1 MAEDKNQ
8 SPIRNQQ
15 LKVIGMFKDASPSGI
30 NPPDSMFKSNPQY
43 AFDIKNMRFS
53 PLDGPFLFDI
63 VNEKGNTKLN
73 IKNITTNLYEDQNIP
88 DTDNLEIK
96 GTPIGINVFNDAT
109 NMFSIVAIEES
120 VACLIDINVL
130 KNLALKNS
138 LLTMKL
144 IEYASST
151 FKDSILN
158 FISLAH
164 KQVNGRVADLIIY
177 LSEKVYKEKDF
188 AMTLTRKELAEFA
201 GCSQEN
207 IIHTLRRFH
216 KEGVINTDG
225 KRIKILDSKRL
236 LEISKLG

>member
-73 IKNITTNLYEDQNIP
+73 IKNITTDLYEDQSIP

-96 GTPIGINVFNDAT
+96 GTPAFYINGEKLMGAQPIAKFK
-109 NMFSIVAIEES
+109 E
-120 VACLIDINVL
+120 LID
-130 KNLALKNS
+130 KK
-138 LLTMKL
+138 LTAV
-144 IEYASST
+144 EET
-151 FKDSILN
+151 
-158 FISLAH
+158 
-164 KQVNGRVADLIIY
+164 
-177 LSEKVYKEKDF
+177 
-188 AMTLTRKELAEFA
+188 TP
-201 GCSQEN
+201 N
-207 IIHTLRRFH
+207 I
-216 KEGVINTDG
+216 K
-225 KRIKILDSKRL
+225 
-236 LEISKLG
+236 

>member
-1 MAEDKNQ
+1 MISLNKPSIDKCDLCLFKQMVRQYVSEEDFQ
-8 SPIRNQQ
+8 LLYHSTIQ
-15 LKVIGMFKDASPSGI
+15 LKYKKGENILKQGSQFSHIVFLSKGI
-30 NPPDSMFKSNPQY
+30 VKFNYENEFG
-43 AFDIKNMRFS
+43 KNFI
-53 PLDGPFLFDI
+53 LTI
-63 VNEKGNTKLN
+63 VNSPKL
-73 IKNITTNLYEDQNIP
+73 I
-88 DTDNLEIK
+88 
-96 GTPIGINVFNDAT
+96 GGINVFNDAT

-216 KEGVINTDG
+216 KEGVINTNG
-225 KRIKILDSKRL
+225 KRNKILDNKRL